1 MFETLFSIITPV
13 MICAAI
19 GYSWARMG
27 KPYNTEMVTHL
38 VTSVGVPTLV
48 FSILVNVEI
57 ELDALA
63 RMAGV
68 TFAAIIA
75 MGVVSVII
83 LKLWGQSIRAYLPTL
98 VFPNTGNM
106 GLPLALLAFGDEG
119 LALAVS
125 YFTVCIIFQF
135 TAGVAISSGVTSPM
149 ALMRVPT
156 IYAMILA
163 LVFKVSGTAVPL
175 WAANTVEILSGFTI
189 PLMLIT
195 LGISLHRLK
204 IGSMGKSLALALMR
218 LLMGFAISWA
228 LAEAFGFEGAMKGV
242 LILQSTLPVAVFN
255 YLFAARYE
263 TDPETVAGAVV
274 LSTVMS
280 FATLPLLMWFVL

>member
-125 YFTVCIIFQF
+125 YFTVCIIF
-135 TAGVAISSGVTSPM
+135 
-149 ALMRVPT
+149 
-156 IYAMILA
+156 
-163 LVFKVSGTAVPL
+163 
-175 WAANTVEILSGFTI
+175 N
-189 PLMLIT
+189 
-195 LGISLHRLK
+195 
-204 IGSMGKSLALALMR
+204 
-218 LLMGFAISWA
+218 
-228 LAEAFGFEGAMKGV
+228 
-242 LILQSTLPVAVFN
+242 LPQGWRF
-255 YLFAARYE
+255 
-263 TDPETVAGAVV
+263 PVV
-274 LSTVMS
+274 
-280 FATLPLLMWFVL
+280 